1 MGKRIGT
8 LGLVNYRTHPQQKEF
23 MVFNFNTEKEALLFE
38 EMLNEKRIS
47 FEKSEEEHEDAI
59 LYLYGVHE
67 RDFPKAQD
75 ANFMVSAK
83 TRRPIIP
90 MAFFRYAL
98 VLFFFAIVAFAI
110 IGYIKSQ

>member
-38 EMLNEKRIS
+38 EMLNEKRVT
-47 FEKSEEEHEDAI
+47 FEKSEEAHKDAV

-67 RDFPKAQD
+67 RDFSKALD
-75 ANFMVSAK
+75 ANIVVSAK

-90 MAFFRYAL
+90 VAFLRYAL
-98 VLFFFAIVAFAI
+98 VLFFFAVVAFAI
-110 IGYIKSQ
+110 VGYVKSQ